1 VESALRLLANFDFS
15 RIEIFVHEQVVLSD
29 DFQEI
34 YIVGRINQVS
44 RLPTPATL
52 IFGEHLRSP
61 SVR

>member
-1 VESALRLLANFDFS
+1 MESALRLLANFDFS
-15 RIEIFVHEQVVLSD
+15 RIEIFEQVVLSD